1 MSKEKVRPLQR
12 SQRDRLQA
20 QQESGSQHFSPCTGY
35 VGHAL
40 RTRSFEKRE
49 TKEKRG
55 GNVKRER
62 AWFLGEGC
70 LLRCAS
76 VPGLVYEG
84 LDTEPAWEQSLRLF
98 LAHAAG
104 RPLCEGWRLVFP
116 QICP

>member
-55 GNVKRER
+55 GNGKRER
-62 AWFLGEGC
+62 AWFWGEGC
-70 LLRCAS
+70 CVAVRKCSRSSLRGARHGTSVGAVTAS
-76 VPGLVYEG
+76 VSETRSQQTSV
-84 LDTEPAWEQSLRLF
+84 
-98 LAHAAG
+98 
-104 RPLCEGWRLVFP
+104 
-116 QICP
+116 